1 MFGHKWEPAHGTI
14 TGVEPDPRHHHELV
28 YLVDVPL
35 DGRGG
40 LRARMAPTR
49 SMSPDLPPGTQVK
62 VEVNAKTG
70 DVRFAADPVE
80 GFSPGQI
87 EAPGGADWPDGADWP
102 QAGAPGGVNVTLNV
116 TQDGASALGDVAE
129 ILRRLG
135 GEAAG
140 GAVAAALAN
149 LGSGP
154 TDSPAQPGTPQT
166 PGTTEIHVTSSDPQI
181 RVVSGAEAAEF
192 MREFFG
198 GSPQAAERPT
208 DEA

>member
-1 MFGHKWEPAHGTI
+1 M
-14 TGVEPDPRHHHELV
+14 
-28 YLVDVPL
+28 
-35 DGRGG
+35 
-40 LRARMAPTR
+40 
-49 SMSPDLPPGTQVK
+49 
-62 VEVNAKTG
+62 
-70 DVRFAADPVE
+70 
-80 GFSPGQI
+80 
-87 EAPGGADWPDGADWP
+87 
-102 QAGAPGGVNVTLNV
+102 NVTVNV

-154 TDSPAQPGTPQT
+154 TDSPTDSPAQPGTPQA
-166 PGTTEIHVTSSDPQI
+166 PGATEIHVTSSDPQI

-198 GSPQAAERPT
+198 GSPPAGERPT
-208 DEA
+208 DEG